1 MPYYVTDRSTWPV
14 VTIKFMDPATDDE
27 FDAYLDTLD
36 ALYEQ
41 EEPFALIFD
50 ARDAA
55 YLPAKY
61 RRRQA
66 EWMEANHERIEHYL
80 AGTAYVVDSL
90 VTRGVLRAIFA
101 MQSQPAPYTIVGTLE
116 EAHAWTDDQ
125 LHKQVA

>member
-14 VTIKFMDPATDDE
+14 VTIKFMDPATDGE

-36 ALYEQ
+36 DLYSE

-55 YLPAKY
+55 YLPGKY

-66 EWMEANHERIEHYL
+66 DWIEANHDRIERHL
-80 AGTAYVVDSL
+80 VGTAYVFDSV

-101 MQSQPAPYTIVGTLE
+101 LQSQPAPYTIVGTLE
-116 EAHAWTDDQ
+116 EAQAWTDEQ
-125 LHKQVA
+125 LHEQAV